1 MPERIEGR
9 QFHNQPEASHQH
21 AFLADLWKEVAER
34 SGGRIAISV
43 HARNGGVAGSDPR
56 VLEMVASGE
65 LEFATMMGPLVAARV
80 PAAEIQGVPFAFADS
95 AQVHRTADGP
105 LGAHLAEEAA
115 AGGLYL
121 LPGGTLENGFRHVC
135 SVSREVKGVEDLAGY
150 RVRVP
155 AGRVFADLFREL
167 GAEPVVIN
175 IDGLYEALESGRV
188 DGHENPLAIT
198 EVNALYRVTRHV
210 ALTRHV
216 WSGFN
221 LVANLAFWR
230 RLPEADQAMVLGCV
244 GRHVARQR
252 GYTVAL
258 NRELETATLAARGMT
273 VAAVDRAAF
282 RARLGPAFYRTLRDR
297 CGDRA
302 WRLLEDAVGTL
313 PG

>member
-1 MPERIEGR
+1 MAVDGR

-21 AFLADLWKEVAER
+21 AFLVDLWKEVEER
-34 SGGRIAISV
+34 SAGRVRIVV

-56 VLEMVASGE
+56 VLEMVTGGE

-95 AQVHRTADGP
+95 AQVHRAVDGP
-105 LGAHLAEEAA
+105 LGEYLAAEAA
-115 AGGLYL
+115 AHGLYL
-121 LPGGTLENGFRHVC
+121 LPGGTLENGFRQVC
-135 SVSREVKGVEDLAGY
+135 SVSRRVRSVEDMQGY

-155 AGRVFADLFREL
+155 AGQVFAELFREL

-175 IDGLYEALESGRV
+175 IDGLYDALATSRV

-198 EVNALYRVTRHV
+198 EVNELYRVTRHV
-210 ALTRHV
+210 ALTYHV

-221 LVANLAFWR
+221 LIANLAFWE
-230 RLPEADQAMVLGCV
+230 RLPESDRAMILACV
-244 GRHVARQR
+244 RAHVARQR
-252 GYTVAL
+252 AYTVAL
-258 NRELETATLAARGMT
+258 NTELERSTLAARGM
-273 VAAVDRAAF
+273 VLEPVDRAAF
-282 RARLGPAFYRTLRDR
+282 RARLGAPFYQRLRER

-302 WRLLEDAVGTL
+302 WRLLEDAVGAM

>member
-1 MPERIEGR
+1 MRVAGR

-21 AFLADLWKEVAER
+21 AFLADLWREVAER
-34 SGGRIAISV
+34 SDGRIAIAV
-43 HARNGGVAGSDPR
+43 HARNGGVAGSDPK

-65 LEFATMMGPLVAARV
+65 LELATMMGPLVAARV

-95 AQVHRTADGP
+95 AQVHRTVDGP

-115 AGGLYL
+115 AHGLYL

-135 SVSREVKGVEDLAGY
+135 SVSRVVTSVEDLAGY

-155 AGRVFADLFREL
+155 AGQVFADLFRAL

-175 IDGLYEALESGRV
+175 IDGLYDALATGRV

-198 EVNALYRVTRHV
+198 EVNGLYRVTRHV

-230 RLPEADQAMVLGCV
+230 RLPAADQAMILGCV
-244 GRHVARQR
+244 RRHVARQR
-252 GYTVAL
+252 AYAVAL
-258 NRELETATLAARGMT
+258 NRELEAATLAARGMT
-273 VAAVDRAAF
+273 LSPVDREAF
-282 RARLGPAFYRTLRDR
+282 RARLGVPFYRTLRER
-297 CGDRA
+297 CGQRA
-302 WRLLEDAVGTL
+302 WQLLEDAVGAL

>member
-1 MPERIEGR
+1 MNIAGR

-21 AFLADLWKEVAER
+21 AFLVDLWSEVEQR
-34 SGGRIAISV
+34 SGGRIVVTV

-56 VLEMVASGE
+56 VLEMVATGE

-95 AQVHRTADGP
+95 AQVHRTVDGP
-105 LGAHLAEEAA
+105 LGRHLADEAA
-115 AGGLYL
+115 QHGLHL

-135 SVSREVKGVEDLAGY
+135 SVSREVRSVDDLAGY

-167 GAEPVVIN
+167 GAEPMVIN
-175 IDGLYEALESGRV
+175 IDGLYDALAEARV

-210 ALTRHV
+210 ALTYHV

-221 LVANLAFWR
+221 VIANLAFWK
-230 RLPEADQAMVLGCV
+230 RLSESDAAIVQACV
-244 GRHVARQR
+244 QTHVARQR
-252 GYTVAL
+252 AYTVAL
-258 NRELETATLAARGMT
+258 NRELETTALTARGMVVT
-273 VAAVDRAAF
+273 PVDRAAF
-282 RARLGPAFYRTLRDR
+282 RGRIGAPFYRMLRER
-297 CGDRA
+297 CGERA
-302 WRLLEDAVGTL
+302 WRLLEAEVGAL